1 MQHTMRVLSLIT
13 LVFGV
18 CLVAVVKLDFF
29 KDQLLVLRDLQTEK
43 LEIKIEI
50 TDRVTSGLIVFEVK
64 ALHVGV
70 SKSLINGDASIRV
83 KRQHLFDQVNG
94 LLIGSTE
101 KFIKVL
107 ASVVWK
113 LTHESTIVCVFNLVN
128 KSSIGS
134 SNQIRN
140 HHHLLLLCLCR

>member
-1 MQHTMRVLSLIT
+1 MQHTMRVIGLIT
-13 LVFGV
+13 LVFSV
-18 CLVAVVKLDFF
+18 CIVAVVKLDFF
-29 KDQLLVLRDLQTEK
+29 EDQLFVLGDLQTEK

-64 ALHVGV
+64 ALHVRV
-70 SKSLINGDASIRV
+70 SKGLVNGDASIRI

-94 LLIGSTE
+94 LLIGTAE
-101 KFIKVL
+101 KFIEVL

-113 LTHESTIVCVFNLVN
+113 LAHESTIVCVFNLVN
-128 KSSIGS
+128 ESSIGS

-140 HHHLLLLCLCR
+140 HHHLLLLCLCG